1 VLLTCICEKEK
12 ENTLLIAILYFRVI
26 SSRIV
31 LVEKFLSNGEC
42 GLDGRAVL
50 SSRCSSGKMFVDMI
64 HSWDHFGKV
73 GCFTR
78 KE

>member
-1 VLLTCICEKEK
+1 
-12 ENTLLIAILYFRVI
+12 
-26 SSRIV
+26 
-31 LVEKFLSNGEC
+31 
-42 GLDGRAVL
+42 L